1 MNKREKETAAI
12 YISSCVYDYFE
23 SSIESERKRAQE
35 DMKKYLENIKTM
47 LVMKFELFGLDYEK
61 TVNAPIREIGRIAEV
76 FYHQRLN
83 GEQLKYPA

>member
-1 MNKREKETAAI
+1 MNKHEKETAAI
-12 YISSCVYDYFE
+12 YISSCMYDSH